1 MRSVEELRPLQEDLR
16 SVEEDLRSVEDLRSL
31 EEDLRHVEER
41 PVESRPGVC
50 KRCPARVKLP
60 RRFILCLRL

>member
-1 MRSVEELRPLQEDLR
+1 MEDDLRSVEELRPLEEDLR
-16 SVEEDLRSVEDLRSL
+16 SVEEDLRSV

-50 KRCPARVKLP
+50 NRCPARVKLA